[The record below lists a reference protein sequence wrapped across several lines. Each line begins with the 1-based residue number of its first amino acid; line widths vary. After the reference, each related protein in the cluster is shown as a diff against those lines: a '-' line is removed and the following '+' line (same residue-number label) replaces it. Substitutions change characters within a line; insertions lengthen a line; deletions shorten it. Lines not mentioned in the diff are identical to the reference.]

1 MPLQLSFSPLNTAN
15 SGFGIGWAFKLSRY
29 DLNNHVLSVHT
40 GDTFEVADQG
50 PGELALVYEQKFKA
64 FTFKHIGEANKP
76 RFRITHTN
84 GMIEI
89 LEPLR
94 ADDRTFLPTRVE
106 TRSGLGITLAYDDE
120 KGRLV
125 SIEDDFEQPLLTLVY
140 QGDTQVLMHVH
151 PGSEAEQLFTLKLQ
165 GEELRTLVMPAS
177 DLADWTF
184 HYDTFDGMRFLRR
197 LIQPYGGE
205 ERIFYKESGHQY
217 PGLNHYLPYV
227 TEHQAIPDPQDDTAA
242 TIKTTYTYSDKN
254 FLGYGA
260 TDVVWDEHYNQ
271 DQLYKATDN
280 TYNYH
285 TEVSHYLDDKVLRTV
300 KHTFNRFHLMT
311 EQVTDEAGCIQTLTT
326 QYHDAPGNF
335 ASQDVRVQLPSKM
348 TKTWTQTGTQLRR
361 DEPVF
366 TEYDTHGNLVREQFA
381 NGMVMV
387 REFYLPEGEEGCP
400 RDPDG
405 FTRNLKSLTVYPA
418 EGAAPAKILRSRC
431 TYRELPVLS
440 TSLALQQTEK
450 WLVANSVQEFEVL
463 NNVETPLRREDIT
476 HLDMPDN
483 PFLHGRVDYT
493 TTQLGKTQS
502 RTEWRYEKSKDDN
515 EKLTYLL
522 TTTTLKPHG
531 GTLER
536 TTYSLHSTL
545 RDQLIETQDT
555 NGVKTRYSYDAVNR
569 PSAETVAPDK
579 PPYDAT
585 RTYCYGKETK
595 DQRTLWYAQVTDVNG
610 VITRTYHDGLNR
622 PIREERTLRALDDP
636 ESETTIT
643 RTVSETTYDTLGRV
657 ASETLFDYLPAP
669 PDSDNVEEQ
678 VIELTSRFSYDAW
691 GQRCQVEQPDRVKRI
706 TLFSPF
712 GDDGTHGNLVR
723 EQFANGMVMVRE
735 FYLPEGEEGCPRDPD
750 GFTRNLKSLTV
761 YPAEGAAPAKIL
773 RSRCTYRELPVL
785 STSLA
790 LQQTEKWLVANSVQE
805 FEVLNNVETP
815 LRREDI
821 THLDMPDNPFLHG
834 RVDYTTTQLGKTQS
848 RTEWRYEK
856 SKDDNE
862 KLTYPIY
869 ATYVAPGP
877 YAIDDLSVGS
887 SHGELEVIL
896 TEADGQVRRFTQP
909 YSSLGNLLREGVW
922 RYSLTAGRYNGAE
935 SLERPMFWEGT
946 IARGGIWDST
956 LYGGVLASE
965 YYRAGA
971 LGVARDFAGL
981 GALSFDVTQA
991 RTDLGSPA
999 GQVQGHSFAARYG
1012 KSFNTGT
1019 NLRFAGY
1026 RYSTE
1031 GYRDFDEAIRERNQS
1046 KHYLGNRRSR
1056 VEASVYQN
1064 FGMHSLS
1071 LTLSQ
1076 DDYWNSTAQRR
1087 QYQVQYNTRWGDLGI
1102 NLFASQAL
1110 TDNTG
1115 ENRLFG
1121 LSLSL
1126 PLEFGHRHNTRF
1138 DLQRYDGRYSQRASL
1153 NGGLMN
1159 NQVGYQVSLSNDQQN
1174 NTSGALSLGYQGS
1187 NASYGAGYTQGAD
1200 YRSVSLNA
1208 SGALLAHGSGIVLG
1222 PYMSETSALVHVPDV
1237 AGITLEHTP
1246 SSQANAQGYLLAPN
1260 LRPYRLNSLVLHTD
1274 DLSPEIII
1282 DNATQQVVPRRGAIV
1297 KASFPTRHV
1306 MRMVLTL
1313 HQPDGRPLPFGT
1325 QITDAQGQALAVV
1338 GQAGQALVASDV
1350 AGPQQLRAQWVDQTT
1365 RECQITLTPGEIPN
1379 VNGYRMQTLVC
1390 QPQHEPSS
1398 PATNMN
1404 HQEHTS

>member
-1 MPLQLSFSPLNTAN
+1 MPKLHRPRPALLRPARSAWLGSPLILLLVTP
-15 SGFGIGWAFKLSRY
+15 
-29 DLNNHVLSVHT
+29 
-40 GDTFEVADQG
+40 TFAATPRFQAEFMHQA
-50 PGELALVYEQKFKA
+50 PGQASEAGALALQALAEHAPLAAGRYRVQIVVNKTTPYTREINIHNDSGQSLQACLTGALLRDLDLREEALEVPLPSDDRCLDLATLVPQAHAEFDPQRLHLALSIPQIALRRQAAGSVPEARWDDGINAA
-64 FTFKHIGEANKP
+64 FVNYQVSAQHYSRDSGRSSSTQDLYLKSGINVAGWRLRSTQALRDNADGQFDWHRSETYAQRDVPG
-76 RFRITHTN
+76 
-84 GMIEI
+84 
-89 LEPLR
+89 LR
-94 ADDRTFLPTRVE
+94 AN
-106 TRSGLGITLAYDDE
+106 ITLGE
-120 KGRLV
+120 TFTG
-125 SIEDDFEQPLLTLVY
+125 
-140 QGDTQVLMHVH
+140 GDVFRNTPFV
-151 PGSEAEQLFTLKLQ
+151 GAKL
-165 GEELRTLVMPAS
+165 AS
-177 DLADWTF
+177 DLDM
-184 HYDTFDGMRFLRR
+184 HSDNE
-197 LIQPYGGE
+197 Q
-205 ERIFYKESGHQY
+205 QY
-217 PGLNHYLPYV
+217 APVIRGV
-227 TEHQAIPDPQDDTAA
+227 A
-242 TIKTTYTYSDKN
+242 
-254 FLGYGA
+254 
-260 TDVVWDEHYNQ
+260 
-271 DQLYKATDN
+271 
-280 TYNYH
+280 
-285 TEVSHYLDDKVLRTV
+285 
-300 KHTFNRFHLMT
+300 
-311 EQVTDEAGCIQTLTT
+311 QT
-326 QYHDAPGNF
+326 
-335 ASQDVRVQLPSKM
+335 R
-348 TKTWTQTGTQLRR
+348 
-361 DEPVF
+361 
-366 TEYDTHGNLVREQFA
+366 
-381 NGMVMV
+381 
-387 REFYLPEGEEGCP
+387 
-400 RDPDG
+400 
-405 FTRNLKSLTVYPA
+405 
-418 EGAAPAKILRSRC
+418 AKL
-431 TYRELPVLS
+431 
-440 TSLALQQTEK
+440 
-450 WLVANSVQEFEVL
+450 EVL
-463 NNVETPLRREDIT
+463 
-476 HLDMPDN
+476 H
-483 PFLHGRVDYT
+483 
-493 TTQLGKTQS
+493 
-502 RTEWRYEKSKDDN
+502 
-515 EKLTYLL
+515 
-522 TTTTLKPHG
+522 
-531 GTLER
+531 
-536 TTYSLHSTL
+536 
-545 RDQLIETQDT
+545 
-555 NGVKTRYSYDAVNR
+555 NG
-569 PSAETVAPDK
+569 
-579 PPYDAT
+579 
-585 RTYCYGKETK
+585 
-595 DQRTLWYAQVTDVNG
+595 
-610 VITRTYHDGLNR
+610 
-622 PIREERTLRALDDP
+622 
-636 ESETTIT
+636 
-643 RTVSETTYDTLGRV
+643 
-657 ASETLFDYLPAP
+657 
-669 PDSDNVEEQ
+669 
-678 VIELTSRFSYDAW
+678 
-691 GQRCQVEQPDRVKRI
+691 
-706 TLFSPF
+706 
-712 GDDGTHGNLVR
+712 
-723 EQFANGMVMVRE
+723 
-735 FYLPEGEEGCPRDPD
+735 
-750 GFTRNLKSLTV
+750 
-761 YPAEGAAPAKIL
+761 
-773 RSRCTYRELPVL
+773 
-785 STSLA
+785 
-790 LQQTEKWLVANSVQE
+790 
-805 FEVLNNVETP
+805 
-815 LRREDI
+815 
-821 THLDMPDNPFLHG
+821 
-834 RVDYTTTQLGKTQS
+834 
-848 RTEWRYEK
+848 
-856 SKDDNE
+856 
-862 KLTYPIY
+862 YPIY

-971 LGVARDFAGL
+971 LGVARDFVGL

-1174 NTSGALSLGYQGS
+1174 NTSGALSLGYQGT

-1237 AGITLEHTP
+1237 AGITLEHT
-1246 SSQANAQGYLLAPN
+1246 SSSRANAQGYLLAPN